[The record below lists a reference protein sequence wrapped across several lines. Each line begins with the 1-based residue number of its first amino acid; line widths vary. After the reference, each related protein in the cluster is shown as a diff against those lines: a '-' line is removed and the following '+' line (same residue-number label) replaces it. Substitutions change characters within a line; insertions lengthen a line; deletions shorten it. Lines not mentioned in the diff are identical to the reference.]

1 MLCCINVYFSDERYL
16 FRWYLNTFFTCISVQ
31 PATQLAAPPAIQP
44 VAQPEANKENIP
56 DDQHGSDD
64 NDEDEIESEA
74 ENEGGDDES
83 LVGTEDE
90 EGLDLEGVFVEVPGK
105 FK

>member
-1 MLCCINVYFSDERYL
+1 MVPKHIFHLHFSA
-16 FRWYLNTFFTCISVQ
+16 TCH
-31 PATQLAAPPAIQP
+31 TTGCTTCIQP

-74 ENEGGDDES
+74 ENEDGDDES